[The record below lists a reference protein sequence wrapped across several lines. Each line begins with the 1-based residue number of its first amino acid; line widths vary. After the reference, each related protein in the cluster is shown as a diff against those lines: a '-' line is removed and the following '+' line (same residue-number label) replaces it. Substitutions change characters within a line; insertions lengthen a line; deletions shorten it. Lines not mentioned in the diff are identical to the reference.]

1 MKEVLIFLLILSQL
15 LTGVYSWL
23 VKTVPTNLSTQL
35 LVRMLTFTGA
45 AFSMAHISG
54 KSFAPS
60 LSHLLSM
67 GSLNALHIF
76 SSFYAYSQLPTTVSV
91 PLFYIYP
98 LINVLLSTLILKTPF
113 QLNTL
118 PWLLCSFIGTILI
131 VFQKG
136 AVSFS
141 PSGIV
146 SILVAA
152 IAESLIYIVYKS
164 KFEPNIYEIEIDNKI
179 LDQDVML
186 LSVANGECYGGGMR
200 ICPGASNSD
209 GVFDILV
216 VRPVSKLVLLTIF
229 PKVFNLATPLAA
241 PTLLA
246 SNFKSNAACVA
257 VDTGLLISLVL
268 FTLPKSM
275 SNFDIFTEPV

>member
-136 AVSFS
+136 ALSFS

-164 KFEPNIYEIEIDNKI
+164 KFEPNEFQGLFHLY
-179 LDQDVML
+179 
-186 LSVANGECYGGGMR
+186 CGGL
-200 ICPGASNSD
+200 IA
-209 GVFDILV
+209 
-216 VRPVSKLVLLTIF
+216 VLLARTTNFIEPFDFKPEIWQKLTLVNTLVGFIAFSLIAYSIPFMSPELFASLAFFGVISAYIFGEIGKEDRPSIPTI
-229 PKVFNLATPLAA
+229 LGSIMILIGAA
-241 PTLLA
+241 
-246 SNFKSNAACVA
+246 A
-257 VDTGLLISLVL
+257 VRYLKIELT
-268 FTLPKSM
+268 T
-275 SNFDIFTEPV
+275 